1 MKSPATLILVVGVT
15 LCVVGDGMA
24 GDACGGGEP
33 RSCWQIGTTPGC
45 ADRNC
50 CTAVCAF
57 DSFCCDV
64 EWDSICRHNAV
75 QLCAPPTP
83 SNDRVSGAIE
93 VTPGS
98 FEVCTVGATDSA
110 DTALSKGC
118 GGMLGSDIRRDVW
131 FRFAAARHGTARLS
145 SCPDAATGVYS
156 EFDPIVV
163 IRTEAGLEVACN
175 DEMPDCGGYAEVEWS
190 VRAGD
195 AFLLQVGGH
204 DSFVGYGRFLL
215 EEDGVLPPPPCPA
228 DLTGD
233 GFVSAADIT
242 TLLSGWG
249 TPFGDANGDGLT
261 NAQDITTM
269 LGAWGPCP

>member
-1 MKSPATLILVVGVT
+1 
-15 LCVVGDGMA
+15 
-24 GDACGGGEP
+24 
-33 RSCWQIGTTPGC
+33 
-45 ADRNC
+45 
-50 CTAVCAF
+50 
-57 DSFCCDV
+57 
-64 EWDSICRHNAV
+64 
-75 QLCAPPTP
+75 
-83 SNDRVSGAIE
+83 
-93 VTPGS
+93 
-98 FEVCTVGATDSA
+98 
-110 DTALSKGC
+110 
-118 GGMLGSDIRRDVW
+118 
-131 FRFAAARHGTARLS
+131 
-145 SCPDAATGVYS
+145 
-156 EFDPIVV
+156 
-163 IRTEAGLEVACN
+163 
-175 DEMPDCGGYAEVEWS
+175 

-215 EEDGVLPPPPCPA
+215 EEDGVPPPPPCPA